1 MASTYSESLK
11 LELIGDGDQSGTW
24 GSTTNR
30 NLGTLLEQAITG
42 VRTITMA
49 NANYVLTNFN
59 GVSDESRNAVLVVQG
74 TNSAIRQVVAPLE
87 QKLYVV
93 YNNTSGGFAITIG
106 ASSGALITIPN
117 GVTAQVY
124 CDGTNFYSSQTGSA
138 GNFTVNGNLVASGNA
153 TIAGNEALTGNLTV
167 GGSLQTTAGLGSY
180 IAGSFTGG
188 ISGTTLTV
196 SAVASGQLF
205 VGQTISGTGVTS
217 GTTITAFG
225 TGTGGIGTYTVSV
238 APATNPTGTIAIT
251 GAAGTTA
258 ITPASTDNT
267 VKIATTAYVQTA
279 LSTSVTPTGLIQ
291 MWPTTTAPA
300 GYLLCNG
307 IEVSR
312 TTYAALFGVIGST
325 FGSGDGSTTFNLPNY
340 VNRMPFGANA
350 TTTASVTASL
360 NGATSTASS
369 ISGTT
374 LTVGGTVTGTYAVGQ
389 TISGSGVT
397 SGTTI
402 TALGTGTGGA
412 GTYTVSASQTVS
424 STTITAAGTTLRVS
438 AVSSGTLAVG
448 QVVTGTGVT
457 ANTRITALGTGTGG
471 VGTYTVNI
479 SQTVASTTITAS
491 PWVSNGSTGGSADAI
506 VVTHT
511 HTATS
516 VVTDPGHFHNY
527 GGIQQQ
533 GGGQDSVITAQGSS
547 ATTQSKTT
555 GITVA
560 TTIATAG
567 VTETNANLPPYLG
580 INFIIKT

>member
-93 YNNTSGGFAITIG
+93 YNNTSGGFAIDIG
-106 ASSGALITIPN
+106 ASSGALIRIPN

-124 CDGTNFYSSQTGSA
+124 CDGTDFYSSQTGSA
-138 GNFTVNGNLVASGNA
+138 GNFTVNGNLIASGNA
-153 TIAGNEALTGNLTV
+153 TIAGNENLTGNLVV

-180 IAGSFTGG
+180 LAGSFTGG

-238 APATNPTGTIAIT
+238 APTINPTGSIAIT

-267 VKIATTAYVQTA
+267 VKIATTAFVQTA
-279 LSTSVTPTGLIQ
+279 VSGGGTLTGVIQ
-291 MWPTTTAPA
+291 MWPTAAAPV
-300 GYLLCNG
+300 GFLLCNG
-307 IEVSR
+307 AAVSR
-312 TTYAALFGVIGST
+312 TAYAALFGVVGST
-325 FGSGDGSTTFNLPNY
+325 FGSGDGSTTFNLPDY

-350 TTTASVTASL
+350 TTVASVTGTIN
-360 NGATSTASS
+360 NGSTLA
-369 ISGTT
+369 GTT
-374 LTVGGTVTGTYAVGQ
+374 LTVTLVG
-389 TISGSGVT
+389 
-397 SGTTI
+397 
-402 TALGTGTGGA
+402 
-412 GTYTVSASQTVS
+412 
-424 STTITAAGTTLRVS
+424 
-438 AVSSGTLAVG
+438 SGTLAVG
-448 QVVTGTGVT
+448 QVITGTGIT

-479 SQTVASTTITAS
+479 SQLVASTTITAN
-491 PWVSNGSTGGSADAI
+491 PWVSNGSTGGATDA
-506 VVTHT
+506 VVVSHT

-516 VVTDPGHFHNY
+516 TDAGHNHTANN
-527 GGIQQQ
+527 QQ
-533 GGGQDSVITAQGSS
+533 GAGYGQPAGAITIGAGV
-547 ATTQSKTT
+547 T
-555 GITVA
+555 GTGFASIT
-560 TTIATAG
+560 TTIASAG
-567 VTETNANLPPYLG
+567 VTGTNANLPPYLG

>member
-42 VRTITMA
+42 VKVITMI

-87 QKLYVV
+87 QKLYIV
-93 YNNTSGGFAITIG
+93 YNNTSGGYAITIG
-106 ASSGALITIPN
+106 ASSGAVISIPS

-138 GNFTVNGNLVASGNA
+138 GNFTVNGNFTAL
-153 TIAGNEALTGNLTV
+153 GNETLTGNMSV
-167 GGSLQTTAGLGSY
+167 GGSLQTAAGLGSY
-180 IAGSFTGG
+180 LAGSFTGG

-196 SAVASGQLF
+196 SAVGSGQLF
-205 VGQTISGTGVTS
+205 VGQTISGTGITS

-225 TGTGGIGTYTVSV
+225 TGTGGVGTYTVSV
-238 APATNPTGTIAIT
+238 APSTNPTGSITIT

-258 ITPASTDNT
+258 LTPASTDNT

-279 LSTSVTPTGLIQ
+279 IAGNLTITGTIQ
-291 MWPTTTAPA
+291 MWPTNSAPT

-307 IEVSR
+307 TAISR
-312 TTYAALFGVIGST
+312 TTYAALFAVVGST

-350 TTTASVTASL
+350 ATTASVT
-360 NGATSTASS
+360 GAINDGSTLA
-369 ISGTT
+369 GTT
-374 LTVGGTVTGTYAVGQ
+374 LTVSSVSSGTLAVGQ
-389 TISGSGVT
+389 VIT
-397 SGTTI
+397 GTGI
-402 TALGTGTGGA
+402 TANTRIIALGTGTGGA
-412 GTYTVSASQTVS
+412 GTYTV
-424 STTITAAGTTLRVS
+424 
-438 AVSSGTLAVG
+438 
-448 QVVTGTGVT
+448 
-457 ANTRITALGTGTGG
+457 
-471 VGTYTVNI
+471 NI
-479 SQTVASTTITAS
+479 SQLVASTGITAN
-491 PWVSNGSTGGSADAI
+491 PWVSNGSTGGATDG
-506 VVTHT
+506 VVVSHT
-511 HTATS
+511 HTAT
-516 VVTDPGHFHNY
+516 VTDPGHAHSINMQNSNASY
-527 GGIQQQ
+527 AGGP
-533 GGGQDSVITAQGSS
+533 VIPGTG
-547 ATTQSKTT
+547 TTYSTNSNTT

-560 TTIATAG
+560 NSTEG
-567 VTETNANLPPYLG
+567 VTGTNANLPPYLG

>member
-42 VRTITMA
+42 VQTITMA

-59 GVSDESRNAVLVVQG
+59 GVSDEARNAVLVVQG
-74 TNSAIRQVVAPLE
+74 TNSAIRKVVAPLE
-87 QKLYVV
+87 QKLYIV

-106 ASSGALITIPN
+106 ASSGAEISIPN

-138 GNFTVNGNLVASGNA
+138 GNFNVNGNLIASGNE
-153 TIAGNEALTGNLTV
+153 TLTGNMSV
-167 GGSLQTTAGLGSY
+167 GGSLQTAAGLGSY
-180 IAGSFTGG
+180 LAGSFTGV

-205 VGQTISGTGVTS
+205 VGQSISGTGITS

-225 TGTGGIGTYTVSV
+225 TGTGGAGTYTVSV
-238 APATNPTGTIAIT
+238 APSTNPTGSITIT

-258 ITPASTDNT
+258 LTPASTDNT

-279 LSTSVTPTGLIQ
+279 IAGNLTITGTIQ
-291 MWPTTTAPA
+291 MWPTNSAPT

-307 IEVSR
+307 TAISR
-312 TTYAALFGVIGST
+312 TTYAALFAVVGST

-350 TTTASVTASL
+350 ATTASVT
-360 NGATSTASS
+360 GAINDGSTLA
-369 ISGTT
+369 GTT
-374 LTVGGTVTGTYAVGQ
+374 LTVTSVSSGTLAVGQ
-389 TISGSGVT
+389 VIT
-397 SGTTI
+397 GTGITANTRI

-412 GTYTVSASQTVS
+412 GTYTVNVSQ
-424 STTITAAGTTLRVS
+424 L
-438 AVSSGTLAVG
+438 
-448 QVVTGTGVT
+448 
-457 ANTRITALGTGTGG
+457 
-471 VGTYTVNI
+471 
-479 SQTVASTTITAS
+479 VASTGITAN
-491 PWVSNGSTGGSADAI
+491 PWVSNGSTGGATDG
-506 VVTHT
+506 VVVSHT
-511 HTATS
+511 HTAT
-516 VVTDPGHFHNY
+516 VTDPGHVHGIAVQNSNASY
-527 GGIQQQ
+527 AGGPAIP
-533 GGGQDSVITAQGSS
+533 GTGATYNTNS
-547 ATTQSKTT
+547 AVTS
-555 GITVA
+555 ITVA
-560 TTIATAG
+560 NSTEG
-567 VTETNANLPPYLG
+567 VTGTNANLPPYLG

>member
-1 MASTYSESLK
+1 MASSYSPSLK
-11 LELIGDGDQSGTW
+11 IELIGDGDQSGTW

-42 VRTITMA
+42 VQTITMA
-49 NANYVLTNFN
+49 NANYVMTNFN

-74 TNSAIRQVVAPLE
+74 TNSAVRQVIAPLE
-87 QKLYVV
+87 NKLYVV
-93 YNNTSGGFAITIG
+93 YNNTTGGYAITIG
-106 ASSGALITIPN
+106 ASSGAVVSIPN

-124 CDGTNFYSSQTGSA
+124 CDGTDFYSSQTGSA

-153 TIAGNEALTGNLTV
+153 TIAGNESLTGNLTV
-167 GGSLQTTAGLGSY
+167 GGSFQSAAGLGSY
-180 IAGSFTGG
+180 LAGSFTGG

-205 VGQTISGTGVTS
+205 VGQTISGSGVTS

-238 APATNPTGTIAIT
+238 APTTNPTGTITIT

-267 VKIATTAYVQTA
+267 VKIATTAFVQTA
-279 LSTSVTPTGLIQ
+279 LLNGLTPTGTIQ
-291 MWPTTTAPA
+291 MWPTDSAPT

-307 IEVSR
+307 AAVSR
-312 TTYAALFGVIGST
+312 TTYSALFGVVGST

-350 TTTASVTASL
+350 PTTASVTGTIN
-360 NGATSTASS
+360 NGALLA
-369 ISGTT
+369 GTT
-374 LTVGGTVTGTYAVGQ
+374 LTVTAVG
-389 TISGSGVT
+389 
-397 SGTTI
+397 SGTLVI
-402 TALGTGTGGA
+402 GQVITGTG
-412 GTYTVSASQTVS
+412 
-424 STTITAAGTTLRVS
+424 I
-438 AVSSGTLAVG
+438 
-448 QVVTGTGVT
+448 T
-457 ANTRITALGTGTGG
+457 ANTRITAQLTGTTGG

-479 SQTVASTTITAS
+479 SQLVTSTTITAN
-491 PWVSNGSTGGSADAI
+491 PWISNGSTGGATDG
-506 VVTHT
+506 VVVSHT

-516 VVTDPGHFHNY
+516 VVTDPGHNHAPTTPGNGFMTAAT
-527 GGIQQQ
+527 GGLQL
-533 GGGQDSVITAQGSS
+533 GSGVFGRTDDSVTSTS
-547 ATTQSKTT
+547 TT

-560 TTIATAG
+560 TTNASTG
-567 VTETNANLPPYLG
+567 VSGTNVNLPPYLG

>member
-30 NLGTLLEQAITG
+30 NLGTLLEQAIAG
-42 VRTITMA
+42 VETITMI

-87 QKLYVV
+87 KKLYVV

-106 ASSGALITIPN
+106 ASSGAVITVPN

-138 GNFTVNGNLVASGNA
+138 GNFTVNGNLTAL
-153 TIAGNEALTGNLTV
+153 GNETLTGNMSV

-180 IAGSFTGG
+180 IAGSFTGA

-205 VGQTISGTGVTS
+205 VGQTISGTGITS

-238 APATNPTGTIAIT
+238 APTVNPTGSITIT

-258 ITPASTDNT
+258 LTPASTDNT
-267 VKIATTAYVQTA
+267 VKIATTAFVQTA
-279 LSTSVTPTGLIQ
+279 VSGSGTLTGVIQ
-291 MWPTTTAPA
+291 MWPTASAPT

-307 IEVSR
+307 AAVSR
-312 TTYAALFGVIGST
+312 ATYPALFGVIGST
-325 FGSGDGSTTFNLPNY
+325 FGSGDGSTTFNLPDY

-350 TTTASVTASL
+350 TTTASVTGTIN
-360 NGATSTASS
+360 NGSTLA
-369 ISGTT
+369 GTT
-374 LTVGGTVTGTYAVGQ
+374 LTV
-389 TISGSGVT
+389 
-397 SGTTI
+397 
-402 TALGTGTGGA
+402 
-412 GTYTVSASQTVS
+412 S
-424 STTITAAGTTLRVS
+424 S
-438 AVSSGTLAVG
+438 VSSGTLAVG
-448 QVVTGTGVT
+448 QVVTGTGIS

-479 SQTVASTTITAS
+479 SQLVASTTITAN
-491 PWVSNGSTGGSADAI
+491 PWVSNGSTGGATDA
-506 VVTHT
+506 VVVSHT

-516 VVTDPGHFHNY
+516 TVTDPGHIHSANASSGAGSAAF
-527 GGIQQQ
+527 GTSS
-533 GGGQDSVITAQGSS
+533 GGGSLNTNS
-547 ATTQSKTT
+547 AVT
-555 GITVA
+555 GVTVA
-560 TTIATAG
+560 TTIASAG
-567 VTETNANLPPYLG
+567 VTGTNANLPPYLG